1 MGVDPK
7 SMRLTPMSKECYKK
21 IFYVTITCKKNILCN
36 CYM

>member
-21 IFYVTITCKKNILCN
+21 IFYVTVTCNIPLHN
-36 CYM
+36 IPA